1 MRVMKETVTLPTV
14 WQEAFVF
21 PNTQAKQSN
30 SVDEQEEEP
39 AVDLMLVVL
48 NCCRNRVN
56 WSTQIGCTKCTTP
69 TYQGNCVPQQ
79 LSIQGIQDHKS
90 RKKGSLLRRCTQFM
104 TSTYTA
110 LYLSYLGMALF
121 FLYKNVALHIVIYI
135 SVNESSLLRF
145 IRTKYNNKYPTY
157 LLLRHVFLWSLF
169 VVLLLRYLRAL
180 QRKFTE

>member
-56 WSTQIGCTKCTTP
+56 
-69 TYQGNCVPQQ
+69 
-79 LSIQGIQDHKS
+79 
-90 RKKGSLLRRCTQFM
+90 
-104 TSTYTA
+104 
-110 LYLSYLGMALF
+110 
-121 FLYKNVALHIVIYI
+121 
-135 SVNESSLLRF
+135 
-145 IRTKYNNKYPTY
+145 
-157 LLLRHVFLWSLF
+157 
-169 VVLLLRYLRAL
+169 
-180 QRKFTE
+180 